1 MSLAR
6 SEYRALPFEC
16 PACGRAVDAPAKEQA
31 LLDERG
37 WAHVP
42 CACGK
47 VNVIPYEPVTPE
59 VIKPKRRPSWH
70 FAALWILIIALIA
83 LLIPVVSREPVAE
96 PEPPSYL
103 TT

>member
-6 SEYRALPFEC
+6 SGYRAVPVEC
-16 PACGRAVDAPAKEQA
+16 PDCGSTIDVPTQSQA

-42 CACGK
+42 CSCGR
-47 VNVIPYEPVTPE
+47 VNVIPYEPVEPE
-59 VIKPKRRPSWH
+59 PVKPNRRPSWQ
-70 FAALWILIIALIA
+70 FAALWIVIIALIA
-83 LLIPVVSREPVAE
+83 LLIPVISREPVVE
-96 PEPPSYL
+96 PEPPTYL